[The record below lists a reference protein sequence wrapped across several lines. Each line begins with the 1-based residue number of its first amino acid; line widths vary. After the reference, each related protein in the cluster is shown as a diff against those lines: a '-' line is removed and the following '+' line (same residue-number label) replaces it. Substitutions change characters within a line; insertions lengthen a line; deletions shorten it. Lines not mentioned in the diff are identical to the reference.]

1 MSVERIGRF
10 VVTSVVGR
18 GGMATVYRADDPDED
33 RDLAIK
39 VLRREYLNDL
49 GFRARFEREAETV
62 ANLEHPAIVPLYEFG
77 QSEGA
82 LYIVMPYMP
91 NHSLADRLARGPL
104 AVEEAAPIV
113 ARVAAALDYAHGRDV
128 IHRDLKPSNILFD
141 AQGRAYLADFGIALQ
156 PRASGRG
163 TVVVSGT
170 PAYMSPEQ
178 ARQDREIDGRSDLYS
193 LGITLFEALTGQLPF
208 EGDSP
213 VAILLKHQ
221 RDRPPSALAARPDL
235 PPPLEPFFAQTL
247 AKEPAER
254 FQTGADLA
262 EAYYQACGLER
273 PGEDW
278 AAAGSVFAAGEGQP
292 APDSATARAARE
304 TPQIIPP
311 WLQHLEPESETA
323 LAAAAREP
331 EPISARLVRWLGQR
345 PLVALALVSLLGILS
360 AAIVVGAIRAPA
372 LLSARGAQSVAA
384 TETAPAAR
392 TNITLVYTARTVTIV
407 NTSKWPLSLAD
418 VTFERPAAGG
428 EEAVTFS
435 ARRWAERAGRPSGT
449 LPGSACL
456 QLLRPGGAIPASPP
470 KPVPPPNCKA
480 QQSWMMAEEQ
490 DWAFWTPEGS
500 DGVFQVLKG
509 GETIQTCDYNE
520 GLCRFTLPTS

>member
-1 MSVERIGRF
+1 
-10 VVTSVVGR
+10 
-18 GGMATVYRADDPDED
+18 MATVYRADDPDED

-49 GFRARFEREAETV
+49 GSRARFEREAETV
-62 ANLEHPAIVPLYEFG
+62 ATLEHPAIVPLYEFG

-113 ARVAAALDYAHGRDV
+113 ARVAAALDYAHDRDV

-178 ARQDREIDGRSDLYS
+178 ARQDRDIDGRSDLYS

-213 VAILLKHQ
+213 VTILLKHQ
-221 RDRPPSALAARPDL
+221 HDRPTSVLVARPDL
-235 PPPLEPFFAQTL
+235 PPTLEPFFAQAL

-254 FQTGADLA
+254 YQTGADLA
-262 EAYYQACGLER
+262 EAFYLACGLER
-273 PGEDW
+273 PGEDST
-278 AAAGSVFAAGEGQP
+278 AAGPASAAGEGQP
-292 APDSATARAARE
+292 APDSVTARATRE

-331 EPISARLVRWLGQR
+331 EAISARLVRWLGER
-345 PLVALALVSLLGILS
+345 PFVALALVSLLGILS

-372 LLSARGAQSVAA
+372 MLSAREATPIVA
-384 TETAPAAR
+384 TETPAAAK
-392 TNITLVYTARTVTIV
+392 TNMTLVYTARTVTIV

-418 VTFERPAAGG
+418 VTFERPVAGG
-428 EEAVTFS
+428 QEAASFS
-435 ARRWAERAGRPSGT
+435 AGRWAKGAGRPNGT

-470 KPVPPPNCKA
+470 KPLPPPNCKA
-480 QQSWMMAEEQ
+480 QQSWLMAEEQ
-490 DWAFWTPEGS
+490 EWAFWTPEGGG
-500 DGVFQVLKG
+500 DVFQVLKG
-509 GETIQTCDYNE
+509 GETIETCYYNQ
-520 GLCRFTLPTS
+520 GLCKFTLPAS